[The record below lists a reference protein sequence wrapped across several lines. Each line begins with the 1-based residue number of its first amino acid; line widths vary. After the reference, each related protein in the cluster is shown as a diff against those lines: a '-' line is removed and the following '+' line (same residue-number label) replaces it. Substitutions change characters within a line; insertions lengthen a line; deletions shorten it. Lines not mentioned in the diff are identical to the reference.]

1 MSAEK
6 PAHAGGVRKAGDRS
20 LIQCRSGLVHA
31 ICCVGLLAGCASVPP
46 QSVELSAHVGQ
57 DLLAIKQGHV
67 FYVNSFYDRLVFE
80 ANRAIDNEYTPAL
93 IAAELNGAAGSSLMK
108 SLEEGK
114 AGGLPARKA
123 VDFMQIFLVGIHDRA
138 ENQRRIVLGHIEA
151 ARASAI
157 SQAESAYGNIFR
169 ANSTITAY
177 LTSLRKLREA
187 QDAIL
192 AKAGVP
198 NLQDEIAQET
208 ATASDQ
214 IDSLLT
220 RARRGEVTVD
230 QVTQTL
236 EKLSSGARKNP
247 QE

>member
-1 MSAEK
+1 M
-6 PAHAGGVRKAGDRS
+6 
-20 LIQCRSGLVHA
+20 IWCRSGLVHA
-31 ICCVGLLAGCASVPP
+31 IGGLALLAGCASVPP
-46 QSVELSAHVGQ
+46 QSVQLSERVGQ

-93 IAAELNGAAGSSLMK
+93 IAAELNGDPGGALMK

-114 AGGLPARKA
+114 AGGMPARKA
-123 VDFMQIFLVGIHDRA
+123 VDFMEIFLSGVHDRVD
-138 ENQRRIVLGHIEA
+138 NQRKMVLTPIQA
-151 ARASAI
+151 ARATAI
-157 SQAESAYGNIFR
+157 SQVESAYGNVFQ
-169 ANSTITAY
+169 ANTTITAY

-192 AKAGVP
+192 AKAAAS
-198 NLQDEIAQET
+198 NLQDRIAQTT
-208 ATASDQ
+208 ATTSDE
-214 IDSLLT
+214 IDALLT
-220 RARRGEVTVD
+220 RARRGEATVD

-236 EKLSSGARKNP
+236 EKLSSGTPKNP

>member
-1 MSAEK
+1 M
-6 PAHAGGVRKAGDRS
+6 
-20 LIQCRSGLVHA
+20 IQFRSGLVHA
-31 ICCVGLLAGCASVPP
+31 ICCLGLLAGCASVPS
-46 QSVELSAHVGQ
+46 QSVELSAHVAQ

-93 IAAELNGAAGSSLMK
+93 IAAELNGAAGGALMK
-108 SLEEGK
+108 SLEEGR

-123 VDFMQIFLVGIHDRA
+123 VDFMQIFLTGIHDRVGH
-138 ENQRRIVLGHIEA
+138 QRKIVLTPIEA

-157 SQAESAYGNIFR
+157 SQLESAYGNVVQ
-169 ANSTITAY
+169 ANATITAY
-177 LTSLRKLREA
+177 LSSLRKLREA

-198 NLQDEIAQET
+198 NLQDEIAQRT
-208 ATASDQ
+208 ATTSDD

-236 EKLSSGARKNP
+236 EKLSSGTRKNP